1 MKPTPQQLFLLNL
14 LYKQYGTVIMPLTGK
29 GGIKQFV
36 FLSYSYDN
44 KVTSP
49 KPQDN
54 PNQNN
59 DNYKGYQ
66 VFSNLVKRG
75 FVQIAPKMLNIQY
88 YKISDLGLS
97 FIQDNATDTQNNN
110 LVQETLSE

>member
-1 MKPTPQQLFLLNL
+1 MVVKPTQQQLFLLNL

-44 KVTSP
+44 KVLSA

-66 VFSNLVKRG
+66 VFQNLVKRG

-97 FIQDNATDTQNNN
+97 FIQENATNNPI
-110 LVQETLSE
+110 QQTISE